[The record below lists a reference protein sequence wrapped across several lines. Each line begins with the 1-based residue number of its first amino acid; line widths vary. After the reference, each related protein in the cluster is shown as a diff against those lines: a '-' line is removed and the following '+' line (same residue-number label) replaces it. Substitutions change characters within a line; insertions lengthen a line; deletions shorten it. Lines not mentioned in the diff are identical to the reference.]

1 MDVLDRIQECIEENI
16 KEFLAQVAR
25 NYFEDEEGHYQKL
38 LKDWRNYNQG
48 KDINTMPKKTSSQS
62 TSVKAAK
69 KKTVVR
75 PKTRAAAVI
84 SEEEE
89 EPTGCPFILQSG
101 KNIGRP
107 CGIKKLTENGY
118 CSRHSGKKGNDRKI
132 IRHVV
137 LKKLWHPQTGYVFEE
152 NGEEGHWVVGKTTK
166 ASEGET
172 CPLSHLTEDDLEK
185 CKQWKFKVN
194 QELYEKNEKE
204 KNEAVVNEEEP
215 ATAEPDLCPGTEETD
230 EGHSPPGETRD
241 LSHEE
246 VLEEVRR
253 VLNGEAG
260 SDIEELLEEI
270 KLSDSEED

>member
-1 MDVLDRIQECIEENI
+1 MDVLDHIQECIEENI

-48 KDINTMPKKTSSQS
+48 KDIKMPRKTSSQS
-62 TSVKAAK
+62 AAEKSVK
-69 KKTVVR
+69 KKTVVQ

-89 EPTGCPFILQSG
+89 EEPTGCPSILQSG
-101 KNIGRP
+101 KNKGQS

-118 CSRHSGKKGNDRKI
+118 CSRHSGKKDNDRKI

-152 NGEEGHWVVGKTTK
+152 NGEEGYWVVGKTTK

-194 QELYEKNEKE
+194 QELYEKNEKKAIKE
-204 KNEAVVNEEEP
+204 KP
-215 ATAEPDLCPGTEETD
+215 ATAEPDLCPAAEETD
-230 EGHSPPGETRD
+230 EENSPPGKTQD